1 MNNILVL
8 QSDFGLDDGAVSA
21 MYGVAKNVSKKL
33 EVFDLT
39 HGITP
44 FQVTEGSFRLL
55 QTIPFWPKE
64 TVFVSVVDPGVGTLR
79 KSVVAK
85 TKTGHFIVTPDN
97 GTLTHLK
104 RDIGIVEIREIDESI
119 NRLTNSGAS
128 HTFHGRDVYAY
139 TGAKLA
145 SGKINFEGVGPLLNV
160 SDIVEFPMT
169 SPTMLNSV
177 ITGRIDVLDVRFGHL
192 WTNIPSTMF
201 KEANINE
208 DELVT
213 IKIMNKGLTI
223 YNEDIIFVRSFGSVE
238 IGDTLIYIN
247 SVMNVAVA
255 IHQKNFAKVNG
266 VGVGDAWII
275 EFNKI

>member
-177 ITGRIDVLDVRFGHL
+177 ITGRIEVLDVRFGHL
-192 WTNIPSTMF
+192 WTNIPNTMF